1 MKSFIYSLLL
11 TFIFINIT
19 TPSFGAE
26 DNILN
31 NNSSVYKLKI
41 SGIIDNGLAP
51 YIQRGI
57 NEAEE
62 NNASYIIFEI
72 NTFGGRVD
80 AATVIKDA
88 ILNSSIPTVAYINK
102 RAISAGALIS
112 LSCNKIIMYEGSSI
126 GATTV
131 VDDKGEKQSEKSQSY
146 MRAEMASTAEKNN
159 RRKDIAQAMV
169 DEDIEIKDISLK
181 GKLLTLTSEEAL
193 EYGICDKIVSS
204 EKEMYTFLKLEK
216 PLVKII
222 QVSVSEN
229 IVRFLTNPIVSSLLM
244 TLGFLGLIFEVK
256 TAGWGVGG
264 TVGVIAL
271 SLFFGSHYIINMADH
286 IELIIFAVGLVFVA
300 LEVFVIPGFG
310 FAGVIGILAILAS
323 FYLTLLGRY
332 PTGDDMLAAGA
343 LLSVSFISTI
353 VGSFI
358 MLKYLPKTN
367 FLNFLV
373 VKQEHKGRKQI
384 HIDNDFTFLE
394 NKSGI
399 AITDLRL
406 SGNAEFIVENEKSN
420 KIFQVIS
427 KHEYISAGD
436 KIFVE
441 KVEGSR
447 VIVIKSS
454 EE

>member
-1 MKSFIYSLLL
+1 MNKYIYIFLL
-11 TFIFINIT
+11 TLFSFTFIS
-19 TPSFGAE
+19 PSYGVE
-26 DNILN
+26 GN
-31 NNSSVYKLKI
+31 NLIYKLNI
-41 SGIIDNGLAP
+41 SGTIDNGLAP

-57 NEAEE
+57 NEAEN
-62 NNASYIIFEI
+62 NNASFIIFEI

-88 ILNSSIPTVAYINK
+88 ILNSKIPTVAYINK

-193 EYGICDKIVSS
+193 KHGICDRIVSS
-204 EKEMYTFLKLEK
+204 EDEMYTFLNIEN
-216 PLVKII
+216 PKINI
-222 QVSVSEN
+222 VEVSVSEN

-264 TVGVIAL
+264 TVGIMAL

-286 IELIIFAVGLVFVA
+286 IELIIFAVGLIFIA

-332 PTGDDMLAAGA
+332 PTGEDMLSAGA

-353 VGSFI
+353 IGSFI
-358 MLKYLPKTN
+358 MVKYLPKTD
-367 FLNFLV
+367 FFNFLV
-373 VKQEHKGRKQI
+373 VKQNHKGRKQI

-394 NKSGI
+394 NKTGI
-399 AITDLRL
+399 AVTDLRL
-406 SGNAEFIVENEKSN
+406 SGNAEFLLEKDN

-427 KHEYISAGD
+427 KHEYISSGEQ
-436 KIFVE
+436 ILVE
-441 KVEGSR
+441 KVEGSK
-447 VIVIKSS
+447 VVVIKYS
-454 EE
+454 E

>member
-1 MKSFIYSLLL
+1 MKLFIYCLLL
-11 TFIFINIT
+11 TFIFININ

-26 DNILN
+26 GEKN
-31 NNSSVYKLKI
+31 NQSIYKLEI
-41 SGIIDNGLAP
+41 SGMIDNGLAP

-57 NEAEE
+57 EEAEKD
-62 NNASYIIFEI
+62 NADYIIFEI

-80 AATVIKDA
+80 AATEIKDA
-88 ILNSSIPTVAYINK
+88 ILNSKITTVAYINK

-169 DEDIEIKDISLK
+169 DEDIEIKDITLK
-181 GKLLTLTSEEAL
+181 GKLLTLTSGEAF
-193 EYGICDKIVSS
+193 EHGICDKIVSS
-204 EKEMYTFLKLEK
+204 EEEMFKFLELEK
-216 PLVKII
+216 PMIHIVKI
-222 QVSVSEN
+222 STSEN
-229 IVRFLTNPIVSSLLM
+229 IVRFLTHPIVSSLLM

-264 TVGVIAL
+264 TVGIIAL

-286 IELIIFAVGLVFVA
+286 FELIIFAVGLIFIA

-310 FAGVIGILAILAS
+310 VAGVIGIIAVLAS

-332 PTGDDMLAAGA
+332 PTGDDMLSAGA
-343 LLSVSFISTI
+343 ILSVSFISTI
-353 VGSFI
+353 IGSFI
-358 MLKYLPKTN
+358 MVKYLPKAD
-367 FLNFLV
+367 FFNFLV
-373 VKQEHKGRKQI
+373 VRQNHKGRKQI

-394 NKSGI
+394 NKIGK
-399 AITDLRL
+399 AVTDLRL
-406 SGNAEFIVENEKSN
+406 SGNAEFNLDDENKSN
-420 KIFQVIS
+420 KIYQVVS
-427 KHEYISAGD
+427 KHEYISKD
-436 KIFVE
+436 EQIKVD
-441 KVEGSR
+441 KVEGSK
-447 VIVIKSS
+447 VVVVKCS
-454 EE
+454 EK